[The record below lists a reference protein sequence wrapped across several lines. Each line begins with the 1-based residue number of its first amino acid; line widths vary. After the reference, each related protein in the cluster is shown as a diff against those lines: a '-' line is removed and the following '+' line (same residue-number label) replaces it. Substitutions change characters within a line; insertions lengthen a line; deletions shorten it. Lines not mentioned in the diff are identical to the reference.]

1 MKLEKIND
9 IDINDIVKCPD
20 NYPTE
25 LKSVVLENLKIYSRQ
40 LYGHIQNLTI
50 SLMKEMEVD
59 EATKIQYINQKN
71 ETMFVTLKNGS
82 YECKLKPDEI
92 ERIIKDAG
100 FDPIEFGEYSF
111 KLDTW
116 SQLKSKVKLG
126 GAVKDLIEKLYTR
139 GKKSLSVGDK

>member
-40 LYGHIQNLTI
+40 LYGHIQNL
-50 SLMKEMEVD
+50 SGNLMKEMKTD

-82 YECKLKPDEI
+82 YECKFKPDEI

-100 FDPIEFGEYSF
+100 FDPIELGEYVYQLHS
-111 KLDTW
+111 W
-116 SQLKSKVKLG
+116 SALKSKVKLG
-126 GAVKDLIEKLYTR
+126 GAIKDLIEKLYLR
-139 GKKSLSVGDK
+139 GKKSLSIGDK